1 MNILQVGEKGNRFI
15 SLNLRGMELQ
25 ETSCH
30 SLEATRI
37 DDMFDSA
44 FEKNAFMNN
53 FLFHTMTPM
62 TTLSVN
68 MYSDTKNVLTV
79 VINTPETLKVVAES
93 FLEAFLWLVV
103 ENVSKKKVG
112 RKEEKKNGEEER
124 KGDNTVVSF
133 HEG

>member
-68 MYSDTKNVLTV
+68 MYSDTKNVLTG
-79 VINTPETLKVVAES
+79 VINTPETLKIVAES

-103 ENVSKKKVG
+103 ENVSKKQVG

>member
-68 MYSDTKNVLTV
+68 MYTDTKNVLTG
-79 VINTPETLKVVAES
+79 VINTPETLKIVAES

-103 ENVSKKKVG
+103 ENVSKKQVG